1 MSISLSLKS
10 RGGTYKAMES
20 QYSFLKEFN
29 GRKNLKESYGDNA
42 LLLYALQLRFDIE
55 DIDSVAAEALTDG
68 ADDKKCDLIYVDRE
82 SGTAVIAQ
90 AYNRNNAKLTDSAKS
105 NKASDLNA
113 AAAWVFK
120 VDISKVANTIKDAVL
135 DLQDAIKEQTISTI
149 YFWFVH
155 NLNEKINSQVENEM
169 VTLQDQV
176 QAAVNNKYPD
186 EELKI
191 IALEV
196 GLNTIQKWYDSS
208 TKRISIDDNYV
219 VCCKNGFELNS
230 EGWRA
235 YVTAVSGK
243 WLRSLY
249 VEKGNDLFSGN
260 PRSFLGK
267 GKRKNSIN
275 SGIIESVQKEPANFW
290 AYNNGVTALVHDF
303 NYDNE
308 KKELIIKGITI
319 INGAQ
324 TTGAISEPESVYSDF
339 YIPCR
344 FIVCND
350 KTIIESI
357 INNNNKQNEILPSD
371 LRSNDKQQERLRN
384 DFNKYPALFYNGGRR
399 DDKVVKNKIIFDPY
413 LVAQTILAFHGDSV
427 VAYNG
432 KKRIWDEDKIYA
444 QVFADQLSVEHII
457 FVYSLS
463 KAIDEFKNSLRQKKE
478 LRTDTE
484 EQKMEF
490 LSKRGSKMLMIATIS
505 ECLEDLLNA
514 KISDKWKLKF
524 KNNSNFENLI
534 QMWLKVIGSIISFNN
549 KLEPALQGGLKNKE
563 LVNTQISEVKSMV
576 SSINMIL
583 ATQLKDVINEIER

>member
-1 MSISLSLKS
+1 
-10 RGGTYKAMES
+10 MES
-20 QYSFLKEFN
+20 KFSFLKEFR
-29 GRKNLKESYGDNA
+29 GRKDLEKSYGDNA

-82 SGTAVIAQ
+82 SGVAVVAQ
-90 AYNRNNAKLTDSAKS
+90 AYNRLNAKLEDLAKE
-105 NKASDLNA
+105 NKASDLNT
-113 AAAWVFK
+113 AAAWAFTEELSE
-120 VDISKVANTIKDAVL
+120 IPNTIKDAVL
-135 DLQDAIKEQTISTI
+135 DLQDAIKKQEISTV
-149 YFWFVH
+149 YFWYVH
-155 NLNEKINSQVENEM
+155 NLDEKRNPKIETEM
-169 VTLQDQV
+169 RAVQAQV
-176 QAAVNNKYPD
+176 QASVNSKYPD

-191 IALEV
+191 STLEV
-196 GLNTIQKWYDSS
+196 GLNTIQKWFDNS
-208 TKRISIDDNYV
+208 TRRISIEDNFV
-219 VCCKNGFELNS
+219 VDCKNGFELDSNS
-230 EGWRA
+230 WRA

-243 WLRSLY
+243 WLRSIYLD
-249 VEKGNDLFSGN
+249 KRDDLFSGN

-275 SGIIESVQKEPANFW
+275 SGIIESVQKEPTNFW
-290 AYNNGVTALVHDF
+290 AYNNGVTALVNDF
-303 NYDNE
+303 HYDD
-308 KKELIIKGITI
+308 KKEELTIKGITI

-324 TTGAISEPESVYSDF
+324 TTGAISAPETVNDDF

-399 DDKVVKNKIIFDPY
+399 DDKTVKNKIVFDPY
-413 LVAQTILAFHGDSV
+413 LVAQTVLAFHGDCV

-444 QVFADQLSVEHII
+444 QVFTDQLSVEHII
-457 FVYSLS
+457 FIYSLS
-463 KAIDEFKNSLRQKKE
+463 KAIDEFKNNLRKKKE
-478 LRTDTE
+478 SRTKTE
-484 EQKMEF
+484 ETQMEF

-505 ECLEDLLNA
+505 DCLEDLLSA

-524 KNNSNFENLI
+524 KDNSDFEKLI
-534 QMWLKVIGSIISFNN
+534 QMWLKVIKAIISFSK
-549 KLEPALQGGLKNKE
+549 KLEPALQDGLKNKE
-563 LVNTQISEVKSMV
+563 QANAQIAEVKSMV
-576 SSINMIL
+576 AAVNEMLTS
-583 ATQLKDVINEIER
+583 QLKKVIDEIER

>member
-1 MSISLSLKS
+1 
-10 RGGTYKAMES
+10 MES
-20 QYSFLKEFN
+20 KFSFLKEFR
-29 GRKNLKESYGDNA
+29 GKKDLEKSYGDNA

-82 SGTAVIAQ
+82 SGVAVVAQ
-90 AYNRNNAKLTDSAKS
+90 AYNRQNAKLEDLAKE
-105 NKASDLNA
+105 NKASDLNT
-113 AAAWVFK
+113 AAAWVFTEELSE
-120 VDISKVANTIKDAVL
+120 VPNTIKDAVL
-135 DLQDAIKEQTISTI
+135 DLQDAIKKQEISTV
-149 YFWFVH
+149 YFWYVH
-155 NLNEKINSQVENEM
+155 NLDEKRNPKIETEM
-169 VTLQDQV
+169 RAVQAQV
-176 QAAVNNKYPD
+176 QASVNSKYPD

-191 IALEV
+191 STLEV
-196 GLNTIQKWYDSS
+196 GLNTIQKWFDNS
-208 TKRISIDDNYV
+208 TRRISIEDNFV
-219 VCCKNGFELNS
+219 VDCKNGFELDSNS
-230 EGWRA
+230 WRA

-243 WLRSLY
+243 WLRSIYLD
-249 VEKGNDLFSGN
+249 KRDDLFSGN

-275 SGIIESVQKEPANFW
+275 SGIIESVQKEPTNFW
-290 AYNNGVTALVHDF
+290 AYNNGVTALVNDF
-303 NYDNE
+303 HYDD
-308 KKELIIKGITI
+308 KKEELTIKGITI

-324 TTGAISEPESVYSDF
+324 TTGAISAPETVKDDF

-399 DDKVVKNKIIFDPY
+399 DDKTVKNKIVFDPY
-413 LVAQTILAFHGDSV
+413 LVAQTVLAFHGDCV

-444 QVFADQLSVEHII
+444 QVFTDQLSVEHII
-457 FVYSLS
+457 FIYSLS
-463 KAIDEFKNSLRQKKE
+463 KAIDEFKNNLRKKKE
-478 LRTDTE
+478 SRTDTE
-484 EQKMEF
+484 ETQMEF

-505 ECLEDLLNA
+505 DCLEDLLSA

-524 KNNSNFENLI
+524 KDNSDFEKLI
-534 QMWLKVIGSIISFNN
+534 QMWLKVIGAIISFSK

-563 LVNTQISEVKSMV
+563 QANAQIAEVKSMV
-576 SSINMIL
+576 AAVNEMLTS
-583 ATQLKDVINEIER
+583 QLKKVIDEIER

>member
-1 MSISLSLKS
+1 
-10 RGGTYKAMES
+10 MES
-20 QYSFLKEFN
+20 KFSFLKEFR
-29 GRKNLKESYGDNA
+29 GRKDLEKSYGDNA

-82 SGTAVIAQ
+82 SGVAVVAQ
-90 AYNRNNAKLTDSAKS
+90 AYNRLNAKLEDLAKE
-105 NKASDLNA
+105 NKASDLNT
-113 AAAWVFK
+113 AAAWAFTEELSE
-120 VDISKVANTIKDAVL
+120 IPNTIKDAVL
-135 DLQDAIKEQTISTI
+135 DLQDAIKKQEISTV
-149 YFWFVH
+149 YFWYVH
-155 NLNEKINSQVENEM
+155 NLDEKRNPKIETEM
-169 VTLQDQV
+169 RAVQAQV
-176 QAAVNNKYPD
+176 QASVNSKYPD

-191 IALEV
+191 STLEV
-196 GLNTIQKWYDSS
+196 GLNTIQKWFDNS
-208 TKRISIDDNYV
+208 TRRISIEDNFV
-219 VCCKNGFELNS
+219 VDCKNGFELDSNS
-230 EGWRA
+230 WRA

-243 WLRSLY
+243 WLRSIYLD
-249 VEKGNDLFSGN
+249 KRDDLFSGN

-275 SGIIESVQKEPANFW
+275 SGIIESVQKEPTNFW
-290 AYNNGVTALVHDF
+290 AYNNGVTALVNDF
-303 NYDNE
+303 HYDD
-308 KKELIIKGITI
+308 KKEELTIKGITI

-324 TTGAISEPESVYSDF
+324 TTGAISAPETVNDDF

-399 DDKVVKNKIIFDPY
+399 DDKTVKNKIVFDPY
-413 LVAQTILAFHGDSV
+413 LVAQTVLAFHGDCV

-444 QVFADQLSVEHII
+444 QVFTDQLSVEHII
-457 FVYSLS
+457 FIYSLS
-463 KAIDEFKNSLRQKKE
+463 KAIDEFKNNLRKKKE
-478 LRTDTE
+478 SRTKTE
-484 EQKMEF
+484 ETQMEF

-505 ECLEDLLNA
+505 DCLEDLLSA

-524 KNNSNFENLI
+524 KDNSDFEKLI
-534 QMWLKVIGSIISFNN
+534 QMWLKVIKAIISFSK
-549 KLEPALQGGLKNKE
+549 KLEPALQDGLKNKE
-563 LVNTQISEVKSMV
+563 QANAQIAEVKSMV
-576 SSINMIL
+576 DSVNEMLTS
-583 ATQLKDVINEIER
+583 QLKKVIDEIER